1 MKLLSLWKGEI
12 LVHPGTMNQIGQ
24 RVADQYGI
32 SVDDLKRQ
40 NGGCKVTRSIAYPRH
55 EAMWLMAMETFQNG
69 SPRHS
74 YPRIAAWFG
83 MDHSS
88 VISGVRGHARRN
100 GLDMPQRAVGS
111 WKFAA

>member
-1 MKLLSLWKGEI
+1 
-12 LVHPGTMNQIGQ
+12 
-24 RVADQYGI
+24 
-32 SVDDLKRQ
+32 
-40 NGGCKVTRSIAYPRH
+40 
-55 EAMWLMAMETFQNG
+55 MAMETFQNG

-88 VISGVRGHARRN
+88 VIAGVRGHARRN
-100 GLDMPQRAVGS
+100 GLDMPQRSVGS